1 MKDNKKLLK
10 IDNYKIWEI
19 VFEINNNYIQI
30 LKIYNK
36 YIFLLYIILKKLKG
50 LMSMRVNKFWVIGN
64 QGKQG

>member
-19 VFEINNNYIQI
+19 VFEINNKYIQI

-50 LMSMRVNKFWVIGN
+50 FMSMRVNKFWVIGN

>member
-10 IDNYKIWEI
+10 INNYKIWEI
-19 VFEINNNYIQI
+19 VFEINNKYIQI
-30 LKIYNK
+30 LIIYNK

>member
-36 YIFLLYIILKKLKG
+36 YIFLLYLILKKLKG

>member
-19 VFEINNNYIQI
+19 VFEINNKYIQI

>member
-19 VFEINNNYIQI
+19 VFEINNKYIQI
-30 LKIYNK
+30 LIIYNK
-36 YIFLLYIILKKLKG
+36 YIFLLYVILKKLKG

>member
-19 VFEINNNYIQI
+19 VFEINNKYIQI
-30 LKIYNK
+30 LIIYNK